1 MNKQHWAFFVVVV
14 ALSALV
20 VWELNKPNTT
30 DVATVDTPAPLD
42 AGDSIILTPD
52 NASGPAYLTYNTP
65 WAFSPPVQ
73 NFLPKT
79 TAGQI
84 GEVAGQGPDPF
95 SGGCG
100 CMG

>member
-1 MNKQHWAFFVVVV
+1 MNKQHWAFFIVVV
-14 ALSALV
+14 ALASLV

-30 DVATVDTPAPLD
+30 DITEPDTPAPRD
-42 AGDSIILTPD
+42 AGDSLVLTPG
-52 NASGPAYLTYNTP
+52 NSSGPAYLTYNTT

-84 GEVAGQGPDPF
+84 GEVTGQGPDPF
-95 SGGCG
+95 SGCG
-100 CMG
+100 CTG